1 MSGIAGILSSKHH
14 DILPDIIKK
23 IDHRGTTFPFIWE
36 GPMAILGSTT
46 SPPLNEKPGPV
57 TFYNQ
62 NQAIIMDGKLSNPDD
77 LLKYLPSSLHETSTD
92 AEIVFFAFEQFG
104 TDVFSKIEG
113 EFALAILDKTR
124 FILARDRLGIRPL
137 YYGFHADTLCFSS
150 EIKGLLNVVDQ
161 IHEFP
166 PGHYLISDQG
176 LYPYEPFF
184 PKPVRVDGALES
196 ADRLADLL
204 NKTVK
209 SSVPA
214 DLRVGVWLDGNVNSS
229 VIAALARPYTNHI
242 HTFALRIKDEQ
253 KTNYASVVAHHLG
266 AKHHERILSPAEIL
280 ANLEKVIFQ
289 LETFNAPLVR
299 TMAMNYLVAEMASDY
314 VPLLLSGE
322 GGDELFAGYALQ
334 KNYQSEIE
342 LILSVQATIAS
353 LHNSTLQR
361 VDRSA
366 AAFSLGVG
374 LPFLSPEIVRYALAI
389 PARWKIRDQPDIMK
403 WPLRQGL
410 VEILPEEIIWREQP
424 KSEKNSYLKGI
435 LVDFAET
442 TISDNEYAAERD
454 LWGSSQLHS
463 KEELLYYRIFKQ
475 HFGNHVPYRE
485 IGRMRYTEL

>member
-1 MSGIAGILSSKHH
+1 
-14 DILPDIIKK
+14 
-23 IDHRGTTFPFIWE
+23 
-36 GPMAILGSTT
+36 
-46 SPPLNEKPGPV
+46 
-57 TFYNQ
+57 
-62 NQAIIMDGKLSNPDD
+62 
-77 LLKYLPSSLHETSTD
+77 
-92 AEIVFFAFEQFG
+92 
-104 TDVFSKIEG
+104 
-113 EFALAILDKTR
+113 
-124 FILARDRLGIRPL
+124 
-137 YYGFHADTLCFSS
+137 
-150 EIKGLLNVVDQ
+150 
-161 IHEFP
+161 
-166 PGHYLISDQG
+166 
-176 LYPYEPFF
+176 
-184 PKPVRVDGALES
+184 
-196 ADRLADLL
+196 
-204 NKTVK
+204 
-209 SSVPA
+209 
-214 DLRVGVWLDGNVNSS
+214 
-229 VIAALARPYTNHI
+229 
-242 HTFALRIKDEQ
+242 
-253 KTNYASVVAHHLG
+253 
-266 AKHHERILSPAEIL
+266 
-280 ANLEKVIFQ
+280 
-289 LETFNAPLVR
+289 
-299 TMAMNYLVAEMASDY
+299 MAMNYLVAEMASDY